1 MSTATPA
8 LASPTA
14 SQRAAEPSRRTARVA
29 GAWYL
34 GLAVTGM
41 LGFLVLRPA
50 FHGEDWAT
58 TVDNLAHFPS
68 RTLVFVGLELAIVLT
83 QALAAVWFYKL
94 LRPLNTIA
102 AWAVAVFGMVNAVAI
117 LGSAAT
123 LAVAAAVAGDPSL
136 APGGDVAAT
145 VGLLWTAADAWWAVG
160 ALFFGLWLIPMGHV
174 ARTSGRFPAALGWV
188 LIVGGVGYVVSA
200 FLGVIPGVVPSGIVD
215 ALSMPATVG
224 ELWMIGYLLT
234 AGIRPAAHGAGAA
247 R

>member
-1 MSTATPA
+1 MSTTTAYAPDAVVTTA
-8 LASPTA
+8 QGPT
-14 SQRAAEPSRRTARVA
+14 RRTARVA

-41 LGFLVLRPA
+41 LGFLALRPA
-50 FHGEDWAT
+50 FHAEDWES

-83 QALAAVWFYKL
+83 QALASVWFYKL
-94 LRPLNTIA
+94 LRPLNAVA
-102 AWAVAVFGMVNAVAI
+102 AWAVGVFGMVNAVAI

-123 LAVAAAVAGDPSL
+123 LSVAASVASDAAL

-145 VGLLWTAADAWWAVG
+145 VALLWTTADAWWAVG

-234 AGIRPAAHGAGAA
+234 AGIRPAARQAGVQS
-247 R
+247 